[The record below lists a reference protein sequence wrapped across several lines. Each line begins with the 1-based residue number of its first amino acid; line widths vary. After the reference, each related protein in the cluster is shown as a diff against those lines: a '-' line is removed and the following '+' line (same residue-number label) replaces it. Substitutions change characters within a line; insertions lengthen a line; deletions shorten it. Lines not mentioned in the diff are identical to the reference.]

1 MIKGIGVDI
10 VRIDRM
16 KKWVVRPLLLQR
28 YFSDKEIEEAKKRR
42 SAFAMSLAARFAA
55 KEAFG
60 KAIGTGLVGISLKDI
75 AVENNVNGK
84 PGIILFGKALKAFEE
99 IGGNNIF
106 VSLTHETD
114 NAVAVVVIEE

>member
-16 KKWVVRPLLLQR
+16 KKWIVRPLLLQR
-28 YFSDKEIEEAKKRR
+28 YFSDKEIEEARKRGG
-42 SAFAMSLAARFAA
+42 AFAMSLAARFAA

-75 AVENNVNGK
+75 AVENSESGK
-84 PGIILFGKALKAFEE
+84 PGIILFDKALKAFEE
-99 IGGNNIF
+99 TGGTNIF